1 MHKDHRPACH
11 AFRLE
16 KVKGLPRAR
25 AVFDPLLR
33 PRTQTFAK
41 GFGLLLPTG
50 RIGICTLDMGCVG
63 IGIIQLHGA
72 DPLNVNWTIIPIVAL
87 GSQTNSR
94 RMHMTASTT
103 DLKSMLKDP
112 SLLETRAYIGGKW
125 VDGEDGTFDVT
136 NPSRGDVVAKVANLS
151 RAQVAGAIAQA
162 EAAQKEWA
170 KWTGKERAAVMRKWF
185 DLMMANQ
192 DDLGMILTAEQG
204 KPLAEAKGEIA
215 YGASFIEFF
224 GEQAKR
230 IYGETIPGHQRDKRI
245 TVIKQPI
252 GVAASIT
259 PWNFP
264 NAMITRKAAPALAAG
279 CAFVARPAAETPL
292 SAIVMGVLA
301 ERAGIPAGVF
311 NVVPSSSSSAI
322 GKEFCENPAV
332 RKLTFTGSTEVGRIL
347 MKQAADQVMKCSM
360 ELGGNAPFI
369 VFDDADLDAAVEGAI
384 LCKFRNNGQTC
395 VCANRIYVQAGVY
408 DAFAAKLVKAVEKL
422 KVGDGFEEGVALG
435 PLINPAAG
443 EKVKEHIDD
452 AKAKGATIALGAN
465 GAMDG
470 NFLAPTIMTGVT
482 QDMKVA
488 QEETFGPLAPLF
500 KFDTEDDVIAMAND
514 TIFGLASYFYAKD
527 LSRVYKVAEAL
538 EYGIVGVNTGLI
550 STEVAPFGGV
560 KQSGLGREGSHHG
573 IEDYLEMKYICMSV

>member
-1 MHKDHRPACH
+1 M
-11 AFRLE
+11 
-16 KVKGLPRAR
+16 
-25 AVFDPLLR
+25 
-33 PRTQTFAK
+33 
-41 GFGLLLPTG
+41 
-50 RIGICTLDMGCVG
+50 LD
-63 IGIIQLHGA
+63 A
-72 DPLNVNWTIIPIVAL
+72 
-87 GSQTNSR
+87 
-94 RMHMTASTT
+94 TT
-103 DLKSMLKDP
+103 DLKSLLKDP

-125 VDGEDGTFDVT
+125 VDGDNGTFPVT
-136 NPSRGDVVAKVANLS
+136 NPARGDVVAEVADLS

-162 EAAQKEWA
+162 EVAQKEWA

-185 DLMMANQ
+185 DLMMENA
-192 DDLGMILTAEQG
+192 DDLGTILTAEQG
-204 KPLAEAKGEIA
+204 KPHAEAKGEIA

-224 GEQAKR
+224 GEEAKR
-230 IYGETIPGHQRDKRI
+230 IYGEMIPGHQRDKRI
-245 TVIKQPI
+245 MVLKQPI

-279 CAFVARPAAETPL
+279 CSFVARPAAETPL

-301 ERAGIPAGVF
+301 ERAGIPAGVL
-311 NVVPSSSSSAI
+311 NILPSSRSSDI

-347 MKQAADQVMKCSM
+347 LKQAADQVMKCSM

-369 VFDDADLDAAVEGAI
+369 VFDDADLDAAVEGAM

-408 DAFAAKLVKAVEKL
+408 DAFAAKLKVAVEKL
-422 KVGDGFEEGVALG
+422 NVGDGLSDGITTG
-435 PLINPAAG
+435 PLINQDAID
-443 EKVKEHIDD
+443 KVLEHLGDVT
-452 AKAKGATIALGAN
+452 AKGGAILTGGSAHALG
-465 GAMDG
+465 G
-470 NFLAPTIMTGVT
+470 NFFQPTVVTGVT

-500 KFDTEDDVIAMAND
+500 KFDNEDEVIAMAND
-514 TIFGLASYFYAKD
+514 TIFGLAAYFYAKD

-538 EYGIVGVNTGLI
+538 EYGIVGVNTGII
-550 STEVAPFGGV
+550 STEVAPFGGI

-573 IEDYLEMKYICMSV
+573 IEDYLEMKYVCMSV